1 MAALTEG
8 QIIGITLAI
17 ITVAL
22 FSIWV
27 LRVLS
32 LRRKRFLKELE
43 AGTSESGEDAAH
55 NQILTTRA
63 VLKRLESQGEDV
75 TAAKAILKQ
84 AQGKLE
90 AGRYAQALQLA
101 REARNSMAPRATS
114 APVTSRVRV
123 PASPRK
129 VEKEELLY
137 RDIAEG
143 SRGGAK
149 PAAGSPA
156 GASME
161 ETDIPES
168 DGSGNPPSIPE
179 LRKGV
184 PKNQLESRFEI
195 NVLEESLE
203 KTGEGS
209 FAEARKLLTLAQ
221 RSFDRGDYSDALRLA
236 MRGRK
241 IVGTGTEETISLSPA
256 TVVETPP
263 DAPLPSA
270 ARSSAPPVVKDVVPE
285 PGTGEAR
292 PVLMRCS
299 RCGRE
304 NPVTNKFC
312 RGCGKP
318 LAEPL
323 CPRCQK
329 PVSPDDA
336 FCGVCGAPISS
347 TV

>member
-8 QIIGITLAI
+8 QIIGITLAV

-22 FSIWV
+22 FAVWV

-63 VLKRLESQGEDV
+63 VLKRLEAQGEDV
-75 TAAKAILKQ
+75 SAAKAILKQ
-84 AQGKLE
+84 AEAKQE

-101 REARNSMAPRATS
+101 REARNSMAPRAKS

-143 SRGGAK
+143 TRGRAK

-161 ETDIPES
+161 EPDIPEPDS
-168 DGSGNPPSIPE
+168 SGNPPSIPE

-195 NVLEESLE
+195 NVLEKSL
-203 KTGEGS
+203 KDTDDGS
-209 FAEARKLLTLAQ
+209 FPEARKLLTMAQ
-221 RSFDRGDYSDALRLA
+221 RSFDRGDYSEALRLA

-263 DAPLPSA
+263 EAPLPSA

-285 PGTGEAR
+285 PGTGGAR
-292 PVLMRCS
+292 STVIRCP

-304 NPVTNKFC
+304 NPTTNKFC

-318 LAEPL
+318 LAEPQ

-336 FCGVCGAPISS
+336 FCGICGAPISG